1 MIQLLRNAVVYRDGA
16 WRPSDILVADKR
28 IERIDDAI
36 TCDYDGLV
44 GTDCRGMTAIPGYID
59 QHVHLT
65 GGGGEGSFITQVPPL
80 KYSEPVKAGVTTM
93 VGLLGTDGTQR
104 GQSGGPHQ
112 GVPGVRPHRLLP
124 YRQLQLS
131 VPHAYRQCHG

>member
-65 GGGGEGSFITQVPPL
+65 GGG
-80 KYSEPVKAGVTTM
+80 VKAAS
-93 VGLLGTDGTQR
+93 LPR
-104 GQSGGPHQ
+104 C
-112 GVPGVRPHRLLP
+112 RP
-124 YRQLQLS
+124 
-131 VPHAYRQCHG
+131 